1 MIGVSKRTSLSGH
14 LTGTVMTFC
23 MCAFLLIAFR
33 DGKTD
38 IPCLIMAGAI
48 PAAVWIANRLL
59 PKLFPIDEILFSL
72 TCFLCSLGVLVLYVT
87 KPAVA
92 TTQLITCGIGMVAM
106 IVCIFLVR
114 SMRTWKHFSLLAFP
128 VSLLL
133 LVLPLLIG
141 RETNGARNW
150 ISLGFVHFQP
160 SEIVKPA
167 LIVILSCFMSRRR
180 LLPWLLFSIL
190 CLGLLM
196 LQRDLGTALVYFGT
210 TLLLYWASGGNTAGA
225 LVGLA
230 GGIGAGFAGYR
241 MFSHVRVRFAI
252 WRNPWAD
259 YDGTGYQLVQSLVA
273 IASGGFFGVGL
284 GLGDPTVIPVYES
297 DFIFSVICEQ
307 FGVIFGL
314 CVLLVYIALVARGV
328 SVAMAARKS
337 VTGLIAMG
345 CTIMLALQTFVI
357 IGGVIKLIPLT
368 GVTLPFVSYGG
379 TSLISSMCLSG
390 LIQGVAS
397 LNRDALDEDA
407 AIARTHG
414 AQ

>member
-1 MIGVSKRTSLSGH
+1 MSKRSPLSGH
-14 LTGTVMTFC
+14 LTSTVMTFC

-38 IPCLIMAGAI
+38 IPCLIMAGAV

-72 TCFLCSLGVLVLYVT
+72 TCFLCVLGVVVLYAT
-87 KPAVA
+87 KPSVA
-92 TTQLITCGIGMVAM
+92 ITQLTTCGIGMIAM
-106 IVCIFLVR
+106 IICIFLVR
-114 SMRTWKHFSLLAFP
+114 SIRFWKAFSLLAVP

-150 ISLGFVHFQP
+150 VSLGFVHFQP

-167 LIVILSCFMSRRR
+167 LIIILSCWMSKHRMI
-180 LLPWLLFSIL
+180 PWLLFSVL
-190 CLGLLM
+190 CLGILM

-210 TLLLYWASGGNTAGA
+210 TLLLYWASGGSNIGT
-225 LVGLA
+225 LVGVA
-230 GGIGAGFAGYR
+230 GGIGAGITGYR

-252 WRNPWAD
+252 WLNPWAD

-328 SVAMAARKS
+328 RVAMAARRS
-337 VTGLIAMG
+337 VHGLIAMG

-397 LNRDALDEDA
+397 LNRDALEEDA
-407 AIARTHG
+407 IIARTRG
-414 AQ
+414 VK

>member
-1 MIGVSKRTSLSGH
+1 MIGVRKRASLSGH

-33 DGKTD
+33 EDETD
-38 IPCLIMAGAI
+38 ISCLIMAIAV
-48 PAAVWIANRLL
+48 PAAVWLANRLL
-59 PKLFPIDEILFSL
+59 PKLFPVDEILFSL
-72 TCFLCSLGVLVLYVT
+72 TCFLCALGVVVLYAT
-87 KPAVA
+87 KPSVA
-92 TTQLITCGIGMVAM
+92 STQLVTCGIGMVAM
-106 IVCIFLVR
+106 IICIFLVR
-114 SMRTWKHFSLLAFP
+114 SIRSWKGFTLLAIP

-133 LVLPLLIG
+133 LFLPLVIG

-167 LIVILSCFMSRRR
+167 LIIILSYWMSRHR
-180 LLPWLLFSIL
+180 LLPWLLFSVA

-210 TLLLYWASGGNTAGA
+210 ALLLYWASGGSTAGA
-225 LVGLA
+225 LVGVA
-230 GGIGAGFAGYR
+230 GGIGAGFAGYQ
-241 MFSHVRVRFAI
+241 MFTHVRVRFAV
-252 WRNPWAD
+252 WRNPWVD
-259 YDGTGYQLVQSLVA
+259 YDRTGYQLVQSLVA

-314 CVLLVYIALVARGV
+314 CVLLVYVALIVRGV
-328 SVAMAARKS
+328 TVAMAARKS
-337 VTGLIAMG
+337 VYGLIAMG

-379 TSLISSMCLSG
+379 TSLVSSMCLSG

-397 LNRDALDEDA
+397 LNRDAIDEDA
-407 AIARTHG
+407 VIARAHG
-414 AQ
+414 ME